1 MKTVIWIIII
11 AVAATGI
18 WFLFFQQKEPSTEG
32 LLQLPEVSDND
43 TTAQIM
49 QDLDG
54 INLGDINQEF
64 EAIDAELNNL

>member
-1 MKTVIWIIII
+1 M
-11 AVAATGI
+11 
-18 WFLFFQQKEPSTEG
+18 LFQQKEPSTEG
-32 LLQLPEVSDND
+32 LPQLPEVSDND

-54 INLGDINQEF
+54 INLGDINQKF